1 MWGFHK
7 AEAVERVHSRFCKT
21 VLRLK
26 SSTVNY
32 FVYGELDRAPPII
45 ERHLR
50 ILKYWTKIISRKL
63 NPLVCSMYRFMYQ
76 KCEMQR
82 KVVNWASLVK
92 KLLNDLGLS
101 QVWQQQS
108 CGDTNLFLKI
118 CKQRL
123 RHHFL
128 QSWVSDV
135 NNSET
140 ATFYKH
146 FRMTPNY
153 SVILEKIDINKYK
166 YCFLKF
172 ITRNHN
178 LAVVAGR
185 WHKPRPIPFNER
197 FCIACDTQQLED
209 EYYLILDCKMYH
221 DLRQRYIPKFYWKKP
236 SMDKFVK
243 LFSCTKKKTLVDL
256 SIFIFKAMCIRNIS

>member
-1 MWGFHK
+1 
-7 AEAVERVHSRFCKT
+7 
-21 VLRLK
+21 
-26 SSTVNY
+26 
-32 FVYGELDRAPPII
+32 
-45 ERHLR
+45 
-50 ILKYWTKIISRKL
+50 
-63 NPLVCSMYRFMYQ
+63 MYRFMYL
-76 KCEMQR
+76 KYEMQR
-82 KVVNWASLVK
+82 EVVNWASLVK
-92 KLLNDLGLS
+92 ELLNDLGLS

-123 RHHFL
+123 RDHFL

-146 FRMTPNY
+146 FRMTLNY
-153 SVILEKIDINKYK
+153 SVILEKIDINK

-209 EYYLILDCKMYH
+209 EYHFMLDCKMYH
-221 DLRQRYIPKFYWKKP
+221 DLRQRYIPKFYGKKT
-236 SMDKFVK
+236 SMDKLVE

-256 SIFIFKAMCIRNIS
+256 SIFNFKAMCIRNIS